1 MTSRLKKIAII
12 LCLTTPTLALA
23 EDLTQILNFAT
34 KQLAVLDN
42 NKQLLNNPDELISK
56 GKMLHATELTD
67 LLVQRVGV
75 SPTQAM
81 GGTGAI
87 LQVAKTR
94 MTSQAFD
101 KVSQNLPDVPMLLSA
116 VPALPSQSGLGALG
130 GLGGGLGGLGGIAGK
145 LAGASGGSLGRVYTA
160 VSTFQQLGMNTDTMQ
175 RFIPVVFDYVKSAG
189 H

>member
-1 MTSRLKKIAII
+1 MTSRFKKIVII

-56 GKMLHATELTD
+56 GKMLHANELTD

-75 SPTQAM
+75 TPAQAM
-81 GGTGAI
+81 GGTGAL

-94 MTSQAFD
+94 MAPQAFD
-101 KVSQNLPDVPMLLSA
+101 KVSQNLPDVPLLLSS
-116 VPALPSQSGLGALG
+116 VPALQSQSGLGALG
-130 GLGGGLGGLGGIAGK
+130 GLGGGLGGIAGK
-145 LAGASGGSLGRVYTA
+145 LAGASGGSLGSVYTA
-160 VSTFQQLGMNTDTMQ
+160 VSTFQQLGMNADTMQ
-175 RFIPVVFDYVKSAG
+175 RFVPVVFDYVKSAG